1 MNMYRIRREKGLT
14 MEQVAARAGISVSA
28 AWRCEKGQVST
39 QLGTLRKIA
48 KALGVPLKEL
58 IGDE

>member
-1 MNMYRIRREKGLT
+1 MNMYKIRRKKGLT

-28 AWRCEKGQVST
+28 AWRCEKGQVRSR
-39 QLGTLRKIA
+39 LDTLQKIA

-58 IGDE
+58 ISDE